1 MQGILKP
8 KMLNVASNIREHS
21 TLIYAIQTRKPWLL
35 QPSMWKKVVLTNQLL
50 NLLEEARVVSFSIRL
65 EKRAIQLASAM
76 SLLNYF
82 NCRSD
87 VIPIDDTTCKIT
99 LQFFVEEAWIR
110 SKKHFHCLKFS
121 RS

>member
-1 MQGILKP
+1 MAP
-8 KMLNVASNIREHS
+8 KIRDHL
-21 TLIYAIQTRKPWLL
+21 TLIYAIQSRELL
-35 QPSMWKKVVLTNQLL
+35 VASTFYEKKVVLTNQLL
-50 NLLEEARVVSFSIRL
+50 NLLEEARVVPFSMRL
-65 EKRAIQLASAM
+65 EKKAIQLASAM

-87 VIPIDDTTCKIT
+87 VIPIDDTACKIA

-110 SKKHFHCLKFS
+110 SKKHSHCLKFS